1 MHAGWTHPKS
11 FQAFLGLND
20 LLNAVCS
27 GSDDFVD
34 DMYHSVGGMVVSF
47 QQPGT
52 VHSHNLQRERAT
64 GRYVC

>member
-1 MHAGWTHPKS
+1 MGWTHPKS

-20 LLNAVCS
+20 VLNAVCS
-27 GSDDFVD
+27 GSNDFVD
-34 DMYHSVGGMVVSF
+34 DMDHSVGGMVVSF

-64 GRYVC
+64 RCYMH